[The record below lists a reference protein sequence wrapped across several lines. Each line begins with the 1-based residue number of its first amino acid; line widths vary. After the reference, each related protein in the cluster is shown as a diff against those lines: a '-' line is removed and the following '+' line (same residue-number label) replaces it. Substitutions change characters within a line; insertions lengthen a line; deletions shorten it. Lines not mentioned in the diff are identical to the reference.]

1 MLTEQGKQQESFY
14 QDLVVFQADQP
25 SLAGP
30 ADYYFIE
37 EILQA
42 MTAKTPLAG
51 LGTGKQSFSEMWVG
65 QGRGGLGAQ
74 SS

>member
-25 SLAGP
+25 SPAGP
-30 ADYYFIE
+30 VDYYFIE

-42 MTAKTPLAG
+42 VTAETPLAG
-51 LGTGKQSFSEMWVG
+51 LGTGKQSFSEVWAG
-65 QGRGGLGAQ
+65 RGRGGRR
-74 SS
+74 